1 MSANKFELDVN
12 DVLGFSY
19 QEYVQHL
26 RGVALS
32 TPAAYMALRSDVMKA
47 VKRKTVGD
55 LYKTIFDVMTKGDIA
70 GVPTLG
76 RGKYVPCFPSQQVN
90 DLCIKI
96 ASDLADHLN
105 VVCDHIVPDFE
116 SIANGKMALKGQ
128 ASHID
133 LATVTNA

>member
-1 MSANKFELDVN
+1 MAEPNKFELDVN

-32 TPAAYMALRSDVMKA
+32 TPASYMTLRSDVMKA
-47 VKRKTVGD
+47 LKRKTVGD
-55 LYKTIFDVMTKGDIA
+55 LYKTIFACMTKG
-70 GVPTLG
+70 TLDG
-76 RGKYVPCFPSQQVN
+76 ARQLGTGKFVPCYPSQQVN

-105 VVCDHIVPDFE
+105 VVCDIVVPDFE

-133 LATVTNA
+133 LATVTA